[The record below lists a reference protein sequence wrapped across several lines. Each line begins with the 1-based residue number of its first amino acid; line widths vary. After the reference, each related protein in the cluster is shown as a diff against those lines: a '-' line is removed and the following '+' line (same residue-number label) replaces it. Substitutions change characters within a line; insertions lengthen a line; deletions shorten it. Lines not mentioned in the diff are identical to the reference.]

1 MSEIYKRYNIFKNGT
16 RKDLLEGKKI
26 RHVEFIDQK
35 TERENNISTDI
46 THNNIKD
53 EDKEIKIKTNESII
67 IPLQNKNKKKVQF
80 SEGKN
85 IQQKQDEKDIKKK
98 KDKKEKR
105 EAKEK
110 SKEVLE
116 LDINDIL
123 NTNNNA
129 TNGGILI
136 TEVLNIGGS
145 KAKNEEEDNEIKETK
160 PKDPQKTIDNKMITD
175 HENILNEVDEIL
187 SKENM
192 KYLNSLK
199 KEEKI
204 IKNYIAKLNDNQK
217 MIENSEVL
225 KKNLAENKMRISYL
239 NNISKTKKELSA
251 RLEIIERKINSIL
264 KEEKKR
270 NLKKNLTEVLDDK
283 VQMET
288 IHEDESN
295 IKIKL
300 RRNKLDKAFNKSKN
314 DLDFEERKIKYYKQK
329 SFYEIKQKE
338 EDLFLKRKKE
348 INAKL
353 EKTRNSITE
362 RFKKK
367 DKNYLYFKYKDNF
380 EKQEKLLL
388 ESIKNRRK
396 PPLITREELKEYDEK
411 NSQLNQN
418 SEINPEEEKKYSQN
432 MNNYRSQ
439 TLPNNREELV
449 KKLKKIN
456 IRHNLIKINK
466 SMKKGNSN
474 NKSSKDNLL
483 KTESANRK
491 RVNIFRYS
499 HINSNQK
506 NVDKYYSNMNKS
518 LNRKYKL
525 KPIQIFHRKQD
536 SSTNFKGKSW
546 KRRVIFKKK
555 CKSFHFED
563 LFEDKN
569 EEKNKRNNLKS
580 LDIDNI
586 RTDTFD
592 KKILKRNNMS
602 MSAAFLTNSY
612 LVNEIGGFLVDS
624 IQEKLNII
632 NSLSLKKNEK

>member
-16 RKDLLEGKKI
+16 KKDLLAGKKV

-67 IPLQNKNKKKVQF
+67 IPLQNKNKKKVQL

-105 EAKEK
+105 QTKEK

-145 KAKNEEEDNEIKETK
+145 KAKNEEEDNEIKEAK
-160 PKDPQKTIDNKMITD
+160 PKDPQKAIDNKMITN

-204 IKNYIAKLNDNQK
+204 IKSYIAKLNDNQK

-251 RLEIIERKINSIL
+251 RLEIIEQKINSIL

-270 NLKKNLTEVLDDK
+270 HLKKNLTEVLDDK

-288 IHEDESN
+288 IYEDDSN
-295 IKIKL
+295 IKIKF

-314 DLDFEERKIKYYKQK
+314 DLDFEERKLRYYKQK

-338 EDLFLKRKKE
+338 EDLFLKRKNE
-348 INAKL
+348 INANL
-353 EKTRNSITE
+353 EKTRNSIE
-362 RFKKK
+362 KFKKK

-411 NSQLNQN
+411 NNQQNQN
-418 SEINPEEEKKYSQN
+418 SESNPEEEKKYYQN

-506 NVDKYYSNMNKS
+506 NLDKYYSNINKS
-518 LNRKYKL
+518 LKKKTKL

-536 SSTNFKGKSW
+536 ESAILKGKSW

-569 EEKNKRNNLKS
+569 EKGKRNNLKS

-586 RTDTFD
+586 RTDSFD
-592 KKILKRNNMS
+592 KKVLKRNNMS

-632 NSLSLKKNEK
+632 NSLSLKKDEK